1 MLLEGRW
8 VFLLYFSRSRSMI
21 TIAGGGDFFI
31 CEKRNAYIFQSCS

>member
-21 TIAGGGDFFI
+21 TIAIAGGGDFFI
-31 CEKRNAYIFQSCS
+31 CEKT